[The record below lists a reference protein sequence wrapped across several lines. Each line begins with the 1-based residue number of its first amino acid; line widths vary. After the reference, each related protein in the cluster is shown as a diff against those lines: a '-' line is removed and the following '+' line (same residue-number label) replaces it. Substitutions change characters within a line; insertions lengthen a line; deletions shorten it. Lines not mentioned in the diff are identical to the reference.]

1 MILKDAKKILPEK
14 IIDDLKNAFKEFRL
28 TSSQKRKAIS
38 LIVDI
43 YKNSRY
49 EPGEAIGVV
58 SAQSISEPGTQ
69 MTMRTYHVAG
79 AAEIQV
85 TLGLPRLIEIFDAR
99 RSPKTPM
106 MTIYLQKRYNTKEKA
121 QKVAANIQGI
131 KLKDITTKPSV
142 DLLRMQIEISLD
154 MNLLRERGLK
164 IKKIAEKIKE
174 IKGIKIKEISVRT
187 TKEKI
192 IVKPKGEIS
201 IRDLQKLKTKLLG
214 SHVKGVKNVSHI
226 IVVQSGS
233 EWIINTLGSN
243 LPKVFEIQGVDV
255 TRTISNNIHEVLKAL
270 GVEAARQSI
279 INEAIST
286 LKTGG
291 LDIDIRHIMLV
302 ADVMTADGKVK
313 AIGRYGVAGAKGSVL
328 ARANFEETIKHL
340 TRAAIEAET
349 DKLESVIENV
359 MINQVAPVGT
369 GTFDLTFKSKK

>member
-1 MILKDAKKILPEK
+1 MKLEEAKKILPPK
-14 IIDDLKNAFKEFRL
+14 IINDLKNAFKEFKL
-28 TSSQKRKAIS
+28 SSSQKRKALN

-43 YKNSRY
+43 YRKSCF

-58 SAQSISEPGTQ
+58 AAQSISEPGTQ

-106 MTIYLQKRYNTKEKA
+106 MIVYLQRRYNTREKA
-121 QKVAANIQGI
+121 QKVAANIQET
-131 KLKDITTKPSV
+131 KLKDITTQPSI
-142 DLLRMQIEISLD
+142 DLLRMQIEIPLD
-154 MNLLRERGLK
+154 MSILRERSIKPNKIVDKLK
-164 IKKIAEKIKE
+164 ET
-174 IKGIKIKEISVRT
+174 IKGISIKSTKGKIVI
-187 TKEKI
+187 
-192 IVKPKGEIS
+192 KPETELS
-201 IRDLQKLKTKLLG
+201 IKDLQKLKMKVLK
-214 SHVKGVKNVSHI
+214 SHIKGVKNVSHI
-226 IVVQSGS
+226 IVTQSDS
-233 EWIINTLGSN
+233 EWVINTLGSN
-243 LPKVFEIQGVDV
+243 LGKVLEIKGVDI
-255 TRTISNNIHEVLKAL
+255 TRTTSNNIHEILKIL

-279 INEAIST
+279 INEAVKT

-302 ADVMTADGKVK
+302 ADVMTADGKIK

-340 TRAAIEAET
+340 TRAATNAEI

-359 MINQVAPVGT
+359 MINQVVPVGT
-369 GTFDLTFKSKK
+369 GMFDLTFRPKK